1 MRIFRALC
9 DAIFQEVRVKA
20 ACESISFEDDSK
32 LSKKNAGN
40 GKTKSK

>member
-9 DAIFQEVRVKA
+9 NAIFQEVHVKV
-20 ACESISFEDDSK
+20 ACESISFGDDSK